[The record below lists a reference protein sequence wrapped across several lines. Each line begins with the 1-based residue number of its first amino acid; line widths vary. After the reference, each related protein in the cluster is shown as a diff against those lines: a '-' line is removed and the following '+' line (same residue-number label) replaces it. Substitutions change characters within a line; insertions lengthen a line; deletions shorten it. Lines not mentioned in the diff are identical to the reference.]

1 MPGGVISGG
10 CTMPVNILNLP
21 GLEEVGMARYMCLA
35 GSFDDGYETKIQTR
49 QGNLGTD
56 LPTLLDLLNED
67 QF

>member
-1 MPGGVISGG
+1 
-10 CTMPVNILNLP
+10 
-21 GLEEVGMARYMCLA
+21 MARYMCLA

-56 LPTLLDLLNED
+56 LPTLLDLLNKK